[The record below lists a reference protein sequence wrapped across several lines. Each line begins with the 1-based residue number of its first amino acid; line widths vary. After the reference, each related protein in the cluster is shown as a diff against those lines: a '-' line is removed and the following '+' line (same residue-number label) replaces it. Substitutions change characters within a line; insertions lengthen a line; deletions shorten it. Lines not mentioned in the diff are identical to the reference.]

1 VDPVKISS
9 IQDFTTPAGLA
20 DKVVAVEKGKDGVFE
35 TEVLEAKQSSVT
47 VAVANPINTP
57 GGASP
62 SPVSVSPVSAS
73 PVSASVSPVSLT
85 GYDIEYKVDSSR
97 GLNHYS
103 VRSTIAN
110 KQLYVFTAQ
119 CKEDSFLQLKAD
131 IREILDSLVIGVN

>member
-47 VAVANPINTP
+47 VAVANPLNP
-57 GGASP
+57 YPSGAG
-62 SPVSVSPVSAS
+62 AS